1 MGVSVK
7 DKLSA
12 VKQRQSPASK
22 VAAKLNASKK
32 LLDDEAIAK
41 ARALLKGDKGDKGDP
56 GPQGPKGDKGDKGD
70 PGHTPIAGIDFIIH
84 HGKDGEDGRQGRDG
98 DTGLTDDT
106 VLQDAT
112 FTYTGDLVTR
122 IDYADGQSKVLT
134 YNADDSINTIVWDRI
149 SHIVTKT
156 FTYDAFSKVL
166 SVDVSG
172 AIDIDDDDIIT
183 GLVPYVGAVNDVDLG
198 LRSLS
203 AAGIRAEEVPTVMP
217 TGPGVDMW
225 YIPDFIDDDIG
236 LGVLACMDWDTGPQP
251 IGVFGSEVIISA
263 MDVDPDSSFV
273 GVSGYEVDVDA
284 GVIELYADDTIELSA
299 DTIELSGGIINNV
312 VCDDCNVTINSEDTN
327 NGRFI
332 VTGDNRT
339 GFISKS
345 TNTGSNSQF
354 GLGVN
359 VGGGLVTVAV
369 NTAGA
374 DYQIGDVLYV
384 LQPGAGAD
392 GGYVSV
398 VDVDAGGGVT
408 DIMIPFGCTGTAYI
422 VGNALETSGGYGTGC
437 LINIT
442 AVTAGSYVFLQS
454 SHIGTGST
462 RPIQLWTDN
471 TSKFSVAVDGT
482 INITNVSEHD
492 DNAAA
497 LLAGHVV
504 GDVYRTGDLL
514 KIVH

>member
-12 VKQRQSPASK
+12 VRQRQSPASK
-22 VAAKLNASKK
+22 VAAKLSASKK
-32 LLDDEAIAK
+32 LLDDEAIAR
-41 ARALLKGDKGDKGDP
+41 ARALLKGDKGDPGSP
-56 GPQGPKGDKGDKGD
+56 GPPGPKGDKGDRGD
-70 PGHTPIAGIDFIIH
+70 PGHTPVVGVDFIIH
-84 HGKDGEDGRQGRDG
+84 HGKDGLDGHNGKDA
-98 DTGLTDDT
+98 DTALTDDT

-166 SVDVSG
+166 SVDVVG

-183 GLVPYVGAVNDVDLG
+183 GLVPYHGAVGDVDLG
-198 LRSLS
+198 NYELYSD
-203 AAGIRAEEVPTVMP
+203 GIHVDGVTVMP
-217 TGPGVDMW
+217 PVGPGITLAYDDVMW
-225 YIPDFIDDDIG
+225 GGGLIG
-236 LGVLACMDWDTGPQP
+236 AWDWFGVGPLPLAISGSTVIVTG
-251 IGVFGSEVIISA
+251 S
-263 MDVDPDSSFV
+263 DSIV
-273 GVSGYEVDVDA
+273 LDA
-284 GVIELYADDTIELSA
+284 VTIEL
-299 DTIELSGGIINNV
+299 DGTIINGV
-312 VCDDCNVTINSEDTN
+312 ACDDCNVTINSEDTN
-327 NGRFI
+327 YGRFI

-359 VGGGLVTVAV
+359 VGGGLVTVTI

-374 DYQIGDVLYV
+374 DYHIGDVLYV

-398 VDVDAGGGVT
+398 VDIDAGGGVT

-422 VGNALETSGGYGTGC
+422 VENALDTSGGFGTGC

-442 AVTAGSYVFLQS
+442 AVTVGNYVFLQS
-454 SHIGTGST
+454 SHIGSGAT

-492 DNAAA
+492 DNATA
-497 LLAGHVV
+497 LLASHVV